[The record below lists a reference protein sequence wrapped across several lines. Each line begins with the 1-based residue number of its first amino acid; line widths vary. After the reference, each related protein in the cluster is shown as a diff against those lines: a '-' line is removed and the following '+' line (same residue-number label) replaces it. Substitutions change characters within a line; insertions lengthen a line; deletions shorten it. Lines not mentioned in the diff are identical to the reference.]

1 MMKKLNSWFE
11 IDEKEYMWYIL
22 KGYTITSE
30 FDNTW
35 VVWKMDDKPH
45 RTDGPAVIYADGS
58 QEWYLDGKRHR
69 TDGPARIGGDGSQEW
84 YLDNKQHRADGP
96 AVIRTDGDQWWY
108 LDNKLYTEK
117 EFNDEKSKLL
127 V

>member
-1 MMKKLNSWFE
+1 MMKNLNSWFE

-30 FDNTW
+30 FDNTC
-35 VVWKMDDKPH
+35 VLWKM
-45 RTDGPAVIYADGS
+45 
-58 QEWYLDGKRHR
+58 DGKRHR
-69 TDGPARIGGDGSQEW
+69 TDGPAAIDSDGSQWW
-84 YLDNKQHRADGP
+84 YLDDKVHRTDGP
-96 AVIRTDGDQWWY
+96 AVIRADGSQEWWLDGKVHRTDGPARIWSDGDQWWY